1 MKYKKKQ
8 QRLRD
13 RQAWWDKQSDIFKRV
28 TTRPGSIKKKA

>member
-13 RQAWWDKQSDIFKRV
+13 RQAWWDTFKRA